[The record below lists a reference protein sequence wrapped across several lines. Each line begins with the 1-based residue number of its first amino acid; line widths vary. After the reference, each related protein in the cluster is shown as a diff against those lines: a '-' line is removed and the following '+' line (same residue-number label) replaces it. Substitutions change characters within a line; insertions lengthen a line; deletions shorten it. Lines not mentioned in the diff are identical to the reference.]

1 MTVRQPY
8 ALGVNE
14 AELHRLGF
22 QHRLWAESATSIWLR
37 AGLQRAMTVL
47 DVGCGPGFTTA
58 DLALLVGQSGR
69 IAAID
74 EAEMFIA
81 HLRDRARAMLLANVT
96 PIVADATA
104 PDEPLREAGFP
115 PASFDFAYTRW
126 VPCFVSDPEALVA
139 SVSRALRPGGVFA
152 IQDYSDYQAI
162 DLFPRSSVMP
172 EVIAAVAKHW
182 ATRGGDCDVAS
193 RITDMLL
200 RHGFEIRE
208 VRPLRRVASPRDLLW
223 KWPEVFFEN
232 YLPVLVD
239 AGLISQDVAQRF
251 RDDWAA
257 RSADPNARF
266 LTPPMLD
273 IIGVRQ

>member
-1 MTVRQPY
+1 MSVRRPY

-37 AGLQRAMTVL
+37 AGLQRGMSVL

-69 IAAID
+69 VAAID

-96 PIVADATA
+96 PLVADATA
-104 PDEPLREAGFP
+104 PDDALREAGF
-115 PASFDFAYTRW
+115 ARGSFDFAYTRW
-126 VPCFVSDPEALVA
+126 VPCFVGDAGALVA
-139 SVSRALRPGGVFA
+139 GVSRALRPGGVFA
-152 IQDYSDYQAI
+152 VQDYCNYRAAE
-162 DLFPRSSVMP
+162 LLPRSEAFR
-172 EVIAAVAKHW
+172 EVICAVAAHW

-193 RITDMLL
+193 RLPELFIE
-200 RHGFEIRE
+200 HGLEIRE
-208 VRPLRRVASPRDLLW
+208 VRPLQRVASPGDLLW
-223 KWPEVFFEN
+223 RWPEVFFDN
-232 YLPVLVD
+232 YLPVLLD
-239 AGLISQDVAQRF
+239 AGMISGEVAQRF
-251 RDDWAA
+251 RADWKA

-273 IIGVRQ
+273 IIGVRR